1 MTRSTSEPPAGARD
15 AFIWVWLP
23 GHTAPVVAGRLHF
36 QTHGRRYVFGYGR
49 SYLERTD
56 AISLYTPELPLR
68 AGWQAP
74 AANMSIASVLRDAG
88 PDSWGQ
94 RVILERLHGA
104 RGADADP
111 GDLDQI
117 TYFLESGSDRIGGLD
132 FQVSAQ
138 TYVARGTSA
147 TIDELHSAAEAL
159 EAGQVLTDE
168 LGIALVRGT
177 SIGGAR
183 PKALIDVDGHS
194 HIAKF
199 ASASDPY
206 PVVNAEALA
215 LELARRVGIDTT
227 ASFLTT
233 SLGRDVLLVRRFDRP
248 PGGGRRIVVSGL
260 TMLGL
265 DEMEARYATYPDILD
280 VLRRDGADP
289 AVSRRL
295 FARIVFNV
303 AIGNNDDHARNHAA
317 FWDGQRLELTPAYDL
332 CPQIR
337 SGETSAQAMAL
348 DRNGNRDSSFAAC
361 LAAAPVYG
369 LSPSQAREII
379 DHQVAVI
386 EAEFDDA
393 ADQARLSRAQRALL
407 RGRQIL
413 NPYARYGY
421 STNP

>member
-177 SIGGAR
+177 SIGGAAEGADR
-183 PKALIDVDGHS
+183 RRRTQS
-194 HIAKF
+194 HRQ
-199 ASASDPY
+199 
-206 PVVNAEALA
+206 VRL
-215 LELARRVGIDTT
+215 RVG
-227 ASFLTT
+227 
-233 SLGRDVLLVRRFDRP
+233 
-248 PGGGRRIVVSGL
+248 
-260 TMLGL
+260 
-265 DEMEARYATYPDILD
+265 
-280 VLRRDGADP
+280 
-289 AVSRRL
+289 
-295 FARIVFNV
+295 
-303 AIGNNDDHARNHAA
+303 
-317 FWDGQRLELTPAYDL
+317 
-332 CPQIR
+332 
-337 SGETSAQAMAL
+337 
-348 DRNGNRDSSFAAC
+348 
-361 LAAAPVYG
+361 PV
-369 LSPSQAREII
+369 P
-379 DHQVAVI
+379 
-386 EAEFDDA
+386 
-393 ADQARLSRAQRALL
+393 
-407 RGRQIL
+407 GRQRRSAC
-413 NPYARYGY
+413 P
-421 STNP
+421 